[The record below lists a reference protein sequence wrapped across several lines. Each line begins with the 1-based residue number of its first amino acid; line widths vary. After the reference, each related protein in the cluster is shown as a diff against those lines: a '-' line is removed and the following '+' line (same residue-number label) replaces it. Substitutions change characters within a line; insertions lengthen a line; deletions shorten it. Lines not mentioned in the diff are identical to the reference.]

1 MTPAPSRSFAFWAA
15 AFLVLAGPS
24 LAQTA
29 DDISVIRASALEL
42 VNVTRQEHGLP
53 PLALEQQLNTAAQ
66 AHADD
71 MFTRHYYGH
80 ASPEG
85 RTAADRYVLAGGSR
99 WRLIAEN
106 IANCSGC
113 PPPARVAVVRRLH
126 ASWLESPGHRRNILR
141 EGITH
146 FGFGIVVD
154 AEQQLYAVQ
163 TFAGP
168 GRPRRLQPEET
179 PAPLSAEDQAQQVLQ
194 PLNQAREAA
203 GGAPLEVSPALTEAA
218 RVILPDRGLEDFD
231 LASKSNLLDTLP
243 PAERGRWRSITVLS
257 ADCGACGTVPTA
269 ADVRFFAQQWLGD
282 PSYSQ
287 ILLNVRITHV
297 GFVIAANGDGMKV
310 ALAVLGR
317 AM

>member
-1 MTPAPSRSFAFWAA
+1 MAA
-15 AFLVLAGPS
+15 AFLLLAGPS

-29 DDISVIRASALEL
+29 DDISVIQARALDL
-42 VNVTRQEHGLP
+42 VNETRQEHGLP
-53 PLALEQQLNTAAQ
+53 PLALEQQLNAAAQ

-71 MFTRHYYGH
+71 MFARHYYGH

-106 IANCSGC
+106 IANCTGC
-113 PPPARVAVVRRLH
+113 PPPARVAVLPRLH

-146 FGFGIVVD
+146 FGFGMVVD

-168 GRPRRLQPEET
+168 GRPRRLQPDET
-179 PAPLSAEDQAQQVLQ
+179 PAPLSADDQAQQVLHRF
-194 PLNQAREAA
+194 NQAREAA
-203 GGAPLEVSPALTEAA
+203 GGAPLEVSAALTEAA
-218 RVILPDRGLEDFD
+218 RVILPDRRLEDFD

-257 ADCGACGTVPTA
+257 ADCGACGVVPTA

-282 PSYSQ
+282 PSYNQ
-287 ILLNVRITHV
+287 ILLNARITHI
-297 GFVIAANGDGMKV
+297 GFAIAANGEGMKV

-317 AM
+317 RM